1 MSIISVPEVDYR
13 YSLLIVTERFR
24 ILDGENV
31 VYLQT
36 CWVIVNHGENK
47 GTHPHTYVNT
57 QCDRTPQLAFFV
69 VIYFY
74 PVLVCMSGWKP

>member
-36 CWVIVNHGENK
+36 C
-47 GTHPHTYVNT
+47 
-57 QCDRTPQLAFFV
+57 
-69 VIYFY
+69 
-74 PVLVCMSGWKP
+74 